1 MKDIQT
7 SVTTLVNDCF
17 GESLSF
23 PKVIVS
29 MTIVYLKIFDWF
41 HFYHRS
47 KSFSSKNNSIIS
59 MKFQEKLMFVI
70 QSEKIVDAFTGKP
83 LEEFNNLWFVWLKFK
98 SNNSL
103 NFISLS
109 SSLWFKTV

>member
-1 MKDIQT
+1 
-7 SVTTLVNDCF
+7 
-17 GESLSF
+17 
-23 PKVIVS
+23 
-29 MTIVYLKIFDWF
+29 
-41 HFYHRS
+41 
-47 KSFSSKNNSIIS
+47 
-59 MKFQEKLMFVI
+59 MFVI